1 MPCERVRPEA
11 RSAPRPAPGREE
23 SPNPTSRA
31 VFGRPG
37 ARSCSGNR
45 PLEAHQP
52 ALLLHNAPLL
62 LDRAAAGAGL
72 RPFDLE
78 GPAGAQPEA
87 EAAGEAH
94 PHRPG
99 VERLEAAAAS
109 ADEPPELATAV
120 AARQEGA
127 QLARVDHL
135 GHAQLAHPAKHADP
149 AAQADVG
156 GGDPRIDGAAQSL

>member
-1 MPCERVRPEA
+1 MPCERGRPEA
-11 RSAPRPAPGREE
+11 RSAPRPARGREE

-37 ARSCSGNR
+37 ARSCSGTR

-52 ALLLHNAPLL
+52 ALLLHHAPLL

-72 RPFDLE
+72 RALDLE

-87 EAAGEAH
+87 DAAGGAH
-94 PHRPG
+94 FHRPG
-99 VERLEAAAAS
+99 LERLEPAAAC
-109 ADEPPELATAV
+109 ADESPELATAI

-135 GHAQLAHPAKHADP
+135 GHAQ
-149 AAQADVG
+149 
-156 GGDPRIDGAAQSL
+156 